1 MLRIGIALC
10 ALLFGGHA
18 GHVLA
23 SNMDTNPGYTQTRY
37 PIVLVHGMAMYD
49 DLMGISGWYRIPRAL
64 RKGGAQ
70 VFVLQVSALNSTE
83 VRGEQAARQI
93 ETILATTGAE
103 KVNLIGHSH
112 GSPTSRYVA
121 GVYPD
126 YVASVTSVDG
136 VNWGTPVADKL
147 EQDLQNK
154 RLRGSIMRMT
164 LRLWGGLVDLISG
177 NKLPQ
182 HFGEE
187 IHALSTAKAL
197 EFNQQF
203 PAGMPSEYCGQG
215 QAQDEQG
222 IRYFSWTGNKVLTNF
237 FDISDVL
244 LLTSASMIHE
254 PNDGL
259 VAVCA
264 TYLGTVIRDDY
275 RMNHLDAIDQLFG
288 LHSSRDTDPVT
299 VYRQHAN
306 RLQGL
311 GL

>member
-1 MLRIGIALC
+1 MRRIGIALC
-10 ALLFGGHA
+10 ALLLGGHF
-18 GHVLA
+18 GNLSA
-23 SNMDTNPGYTQTRY
+23 SETDTTPGYTQTHY

-49 DLMGISGWYRIPRAL
+49 DLLGISGWYRIPRAL
-64 RKGGAQ
+64 REGGAQ

-112 GSPTSRYVA
+112 GSRTSRYIA
-121 GVYPD
+121 GAYPD
-126 YVASVTSVDG
+126 YVASVTGVDG

-147 EQDLQNK
+147 EQDLQNN
-154 RLRGSIMRMT
+154 RLRGSIMRLT
-164 LRLWGGLVDLISG
+164 LRFWGGLVNLLSG
-177 NKLPQ
+177 NPLPQ

-197 EFNQQF
+197 AFNQQF
-203 PAGMPSEYCGQG
+203 PAGMPTEYCGQG
-215 QAQDEQG
+215 PAQDEHG